1 MITKGEL
8 KMTAKRMYLNAFD
21 MNCAGHQSP
30 GLWTHKD
37 DQSSTYKD
45 ISYWTHLAQVLEK
58 GRFDA
63 IFLADVLGTYDVYQN
78 SREAA
83 VKQGVQVPVNDPAF
97 VVPIMAQVTKHL
109 GFGLTVST
117 SFEHPY
123 VFARRMSTLDHL
135 TKGRIGWNIVT
146 SYLNSAAL
154 NIGLDQQISHDERYE
169 IADEYL
175 DVTYKL
181 WEQSWEDDAVVL
193 DKEKGLYTD
202 PSKVHDI
209 NHEGKY
215 FKVPG
220 AHLCEPSLQRTPV
233 IFQAGASTRGRKFAA
248 KHAELV
254 FISVPTKE
262 AGKVIVDKIR
272 EEVRAEGR
280 DPSEVKILS
289 LVTPIIGETEE
300 DARVKYEDYQNH
312 ASYEGSLALFGG
324 WSGIDFSEYKANQ
337 PIEYVKNDA
346 IQSIVETFTNIDSTK
361 SWTVDDIAKF
371 VGVGGMGQVAV
382 GTAHSVADQLEG
394 WKEETGVDGFNVA
407 YAVTPGTFEE
417 FVEHVIP
424 ILQDRGL
431 VRREY
436 EEGTLRKNLFGYDH
450 LPEHHFGKKFSKLTV
465 TK

>member
-97 VVPIMAQVTKHL
+97 VVPIMAQVTNHL

-123 VFARRMSTLDHL
+123 VFARRISTLDHL

-220 AHLCEPSLQRTPV
+220 AHLCEPSPQRTPV

-272 EEVRAEGR
+272 EAVRAEGR

-382 GTAHSVADQLEG
+382 GTAHSVANQLEG

-450 LPEHHFGKKFSKLTV
+450 LPEHHYGKKFSKLTV

>member
-220 AHLCEPSLQRTPV
+220 AHLCEPSPQRTPV

-272 EEVRAEGR
+272 EAVRAEGR

-324 WSGIDFSEYKANQ
+324 GVVSTS
-337 PIEYVKNDA
+337 
-346 IQSIVETFTNIDSTK
+346 QSIKQINQSSTLK
-361 SWTVDDIAKF
+361 
-371 VGVGGMGQVAV
+371 M
-382 GTAHSVADQLEG
+382 
-394 WKEETGVDGFNVA
+394 
-407 YAVTPGTFEE
+407 TPFSQSLK
-417 FVEHVIP
+417 H
-424 ILQDRGL
+424 
-431 VRREY
+431 
-436 EEGTLRKNLFGYDH
+436 LRI
-450 LPEHHFGKKFSKLTV
+450 
-465 TK
+465 